1 VTSVLAGAA
10 KALFVIG
17 LAALGF
23 AALAAA
29 VRA

>member
-10 KALFVIG
+10 KALVVVG
-17 LAALGF
+17 LAVLGL

>member
-1 VTSVLAGAA
+1 MTSVLAGTA

-17 LAALGF
+17 LAMLGF

-29 VRA
+29 MRT